1 MISDKSIRV
10 RGRWQTSGGFTL
22 LEVMIAI
29 GIMAT
34 ILVILFGT
42 YSAAVE
48 RAARTRELSQMHHE
62 ARVLLQLM
70 ANDLRSAYV
79 KEAVEQAQ
87 QAQQAQ
93 QAPQRVKPR
102 PTVFIGEDRTESNQ
116 PADKLAFSTVLPTQ
130 RPDVPDTEM
139 CQVTYSIEPVTEPPQ
154 SRALFR
160 RVNCSLDPE
169 ATDQDH
175 VFLLTELAHGLDF
188 KYYDEQGT
196 EYRDWNSREPRGGKR
211 IPARMKITLLLA
223 DQHGRLRPFEMITD
237 FVLSR

>member
-1 MISDKSIRV
+1 MSADKPIETRAPW
-10 RGRWQTSGGFTL
+10 RAGEGFTL

-48 RAARTRELSQMHHE
+48 RAARTRDLSQVYHE

-70 ANDLRSAYV
+70 VNDLRSAYV
-79 KEAVEQAQ
+79 KEPTEQAQ
-87 QAQQAQ
+87 PALQQAKTE
-93 QAPQRVKPR
+93 PIS
-102 PTVFIGEDRTESNQ
+102 FLGEDRTEAKH

-130 RPDVPDTEM
+130 RPDVPDSEM
-139 CQVTYSIEPVTEPPQ
+139 CHVAYSIEPVNESTQ

-160 RVNCSLDPE
+160 RLNCSLDP
-169 ATDQDH
+169 AASDQDQL
-175 VFLLTELAHGLDF
+175 FLLTELAHGLDF

-196 EYRDWNSREPRGGKR
+196 EYLDWNSRQPRGGKR
-211 IPARMKITLLLA
+211 MPARVKITLLLA
-223 DQHGRLRPFEMITD
+223 DQRGQLRPFEMITD

>member
-1 MISDKSIRV
+1 MSADKPIEARASWRAA
-10 RGRWQTSGGFTL
+10 GGFTL

-42 YSAAVE
+42 YSAAVD
-48 RAARTRELSQMHHE
+48 RAARTRDLSQVYHE

-79 KEAVEQAQ
+79 KEPTEQAQ
-87 QAQQAQ
+87 PALQQANKE
-93 QAPQRVKPR
+93 PSI
-102 PTVFIGEDRTESNQ
+102 FLGEDRTEVKH

-130 RPDVPDTEM
+130 RPDVPDSEM
-139 CQVTYSIEPVTEPPQ
+139 CHVTYSIEPVNESTQ

-160 RVNCSLDPE
+160 RLNCSLDP
-169 ATDQDH
+169 AASDQDQL
-175 VFLLTELAHGLDF
+175 FLLTELAHGLDF

-196 EYRDWNSREPRGGKR
+196 EYLDWNSRQPRGGKR
-211 IPARMKITLLLA
+211 MPARVKITLLLA
-223 DQHGRLRPFEMITD
+223 DQRGQLRPFEMITD